1 MNEKTAR
8 SRVGVDFTEGNI
20 YRHLIMFGLPML
32 LSNFLQQLYNAVDT
46 MVIGRFEGTV
56 GTVGVG
62 NGGEIA
68 TVVTFVAMA
77 FSSAGQIY
85 IAQLTGAKDR
95 KRTQETI
102 GTILSFNMLMGL
114 TFGVLSIVLCRPLL
128 QVLNTPREAIGE
140 AMRYMI
146 IVSIGLPAVFGYN
159 SICGI
164 LRGMGES
171 RQPLKFI
178 IVATVTNIVLDL
190 LLVAV
195 IPLAAAG
202 TAIATA
208 MAQIASFVAA
218 FLFLYKNRE
227 RFGFDFRPASFRI
240 IWEHLQMLL
249 KLGLPLTFKSCM
261 IHLTQL
267 YCNAQINAFGMVASA
282 TNSIGNRIYRLLH
295 VGTTSIAASTGAMIG
310 QNLGARKIDRTK
322 QIVYASMKCVAV
334 LAVFESSVA
343 LLFPR
348 QIYGLFIDDPAV
360 IEYGVTYMRIIVIAC
375 FLTIFQTPFEGLVTG
390 CGKTNLSFLSGF
402 LDGVVFRL
410 GIGIP
415 LSCVIGASAYW
426 LGNNIAHLAPVLVCG
441 VYFFSGKWKNHI
453 LLKHTEEKKKQ

>member
-1 MNEKTAR
+1 MSEKAVR

-32 LSNFLQQLYNAVDT
+32 LSSFLQQLYNAVDT

-56 GTVGVG
+56 GTVGVA

-77 FSSAGQIY
+77 FGNASQIY
-85 IAQLTGAKDR
+85 IAQLTGAQDQ
-95 KRTQETI
+95 KRVRESI
-102 GTILSFNMLMGL
+102 GTMFTFTVGMGIV
-114 TFGVLSIVLCRPLL
+114 FGALSILFCTPILRA
-128 QVLNTPREAIGE
+128 LNTQTEAMSEAIN
-140 AMRYMI
+140 YML
-146 IVSIGLPAVFGYN
+146 IVSLGLPAVFGYN
-159 SICGI
+159 AVCGV

-171 RQPLKFI
+171 RRPLQFI
-178 IVATVTNIVLDL
+178 AVATVTNVVLDL

-202 TAIATA
+202 TAIATIL
-208 MAQIASFVAA
+208 AQYASFAA
-218 FLFLYKNRE
+218 ALVFLYRNRD
-227 RFGFDFRPASFRI
+227 RFGFDFKPASFRI
-240 IWEHLQMLL
+240 VQEHLQMLL
-249 KLGLPLTFKSCM
+249 KLGIPLTFKSCM

-267 YCNAQINAFGMVASA
+267 YCNAQINEFGMVASA

-295 VGTTSIAASTGAMIG
+295 VGTTSIASSTGAMIG
-310 QNLGARKIDRTK
+310 QNLGARKLERTK
-322 QIVYASMKCVAV
+322 KIVYASMRCVAV
-334 LAVFESSVA
+334 LAVVESSVA

-348 QIYGLFIDDPAV
+348 QIFGLFIDDPAV
-360 IEYGVTYMRIIVIAC
+360 IEFGVTYMRIIVIAC
-375 FLTIFQTPFEGLVTG
+375 FLTIFQTPFEALVTG
-390 CGKTNLSFLSGF
+390 CGNTRLSFISGI

-415 LSCVIGASAYW
+415 LSFVIGASAYF

-441 VYFFSGKWKNHI
+441 IYFYSGKWMEHR
-453 LLKHTEEKKKQ
+453 LLKEKQ

>member
-1 MNEKTAR
+1 MSEKNVRA
-8 SRVGVDFTEGNI
+8 RVGVDFTEGNI
-20 YRHLIMFGLPML
+20 YRHMILFGLPML
-32 LSNFLQQLYNAVDT
+32 LSSFLQQLYNAVDT
-46 MVIGRFEGTV
+46 MVIGKFEGTI

-85 IAQLTGAKDR
+85 IAQLTGARDR
-95 KRTQETI
+95 KRTQESI

-114 TFGVLSIVLCRPLL
+114 AFGVLSTLFCRPLL
-128 QVLNTPREAIGE
+128 EVLNTPEEAMGE
-140 AMRYMI
+140 AVNYMI
-146 IVSIGLPAVFGYN
+146 IVSVGLPAVFGYN
-159 SICGI
+159 AICGI

-178 IVATVTNIVLDL
+178 VVATVTNIALDL

-208 MAQIASFVAA
+208 VAQLASFLAA
-218 FLFLYKNRE
+218 LIFLYRNRE
-227 RFGFDFRPASFRI
+227 RFGFDFRLTSFRMM
-240 IWEHLQMLL
+240 WEHLQILL
-249 KLGLPLTFKSCM
+249 QLGLPLTFKSCM

-267 YCNAQINAFGMVASA
+267 YCNAQINEFGLVASA

-295 VGTTSIAASTGAMIG
+295 VGTTSITASTGAMIG
-310 QNLGARKIDRTK
+310 QNLGARKIDRTRD
-322 QIVYASMKCVAV
+322 IVYASMKCVAV

-348 QIYGLFIDDPAV
+348 QIFGLFIDDPAV
-360 IEYGVTYMRIIVIAC
+360 IEFGVTYMQIIVIAC

-390 CGKTNLSFLSGF
+390 CGKTGLSFLSGI

-415 LSCVIGASAYW
+415 LSYVIGASSYW

-441 VYFFSGKWKNHI
+441 AYFFSGKWKNHV
-453 LLKHTEEKKKQ
+453 LLRHTEKKN

>member
-1 MNEKTAR
+1 MSGKSVSTR
-8 SRVGVDFTEGNI
+8 MGVDFTEGNI
-20 YRHLIMFGLPML
+20 YRHMIMFGLPML
-32 LSNFLQQLYNAVDT
+32 LSSFLQQMYNAVDT
-46 MVIGRFEGTV
+46 MVIGKFEGTV

-77 FSSAGQIY
+77 FSSAAQIY

-95 KRTQETI
+95 KGTKESI

-114 TFGVLSIVLCRPLL
+114 TFAVLSILFCCPLL
-128 QVLNTPREAIGE
+128 NVLNTPKEAITE
-140 AMRYMI
+140 AMNYMI
-146 IVSIGLPAVFGYN
+146 IVSLGLPAVFGYN
-159 SICGI
+159 AICGI

-171 RQPLKFI
+171 RKPLTFI
-178 IVATVTNIVLDL
+178 VVATVTNITLDL

-208 MAQIASFVAA
+208 AAQIASFLAA
-218 FLFLYKNRE
+218 LIFLYKNRL
-227 RFGFDFRPASFRI
+227 RFGFDFRLTSFRMI
-240 IWEHLQMLL
+240 REHLQILL

-267 YCNAQINAFGMVASA
+267 YCNAQINEFGLVASA

-310 QNLGARKIDRTK
+310 QNLGARKIERTK
-322 QIVYASMKCVAV
+322 RIVHASMRCVAV

-343 LLFPR
+343 LLFPK
-348 QIYGLFIDDPAV
+348 QIFGLFIDDPAV

-390 CGKTNLSFLSGF
+390 CGKTGLSFLSGI

-415 LSCVIGASAYW
+415 LSFVIGASAYW

-441 VYFFSGKWKNHI
+441 AYYFSGKWKEHV
-453 LLKHTEEKKKQ
+453 LLKNAEKR

>member
-1 MNEKTAR
+1 MSEKAVRT
-8 SRVGVDFTEGNI
+8 RVGVDFTEGNI
-20 YRHLIMFGLPML
+20 YRHMILFGLPML

-46 MVIGRFEGTV
+46 MVIGKFEGTI

-85 IAQLTGAKDR
+85 IAQLTGARDR
-95 KRTQETI
+95 ERTRESI
-102 GTILSFNMLMGL
+102 GTILTFNMLMGL
-114 TFGVLSIVLCRPLL
+114 TFCMLSILLCRPLL
-128 QVLNTPREAIGE
+128 GLLNTPQEAMNEAI
-140 AMRYMI
+140 RYMV
-146 IVSIGLPAVFGYN
+146 IVSAGLPAVFGYN
-159 SICGI
+159 AICGI

-171 RQPLKFI
+171 RRPLKFI
-178 IVATVTNIVLDL
+178 FIATVTNITLDL

-208 MAQIASFVAA
+208 MAQFASFLAA
-218 FLFLYKNRE
+218 LIFLYKNRE
-227 RFGFDFRPASFRI
+227 RFDFDFKPASFRMV
-240 IWEHLQMLL
+240 WEHLQILL

-267 YCNAQINAFGMVASA
+267 YSNAQINTFGLVASA

-310 QNLGARKIDRTK
+310 QNLGARKIERTRE
-322 QIVYASMKCVAV
+322 IVYASMRCVAV
-334 LAVFESSVA
+334 LAIFESSIA

-348 QIYGLFIDDPAV
+348 QIFGLFIDDPAV
-360 IEYGVTYMRIIVIAC
+360 IEYGITYMQIIVIAC

-390 CGKTNLSFLSGF
+390 CGKTNLSFLSGI
-402 LDGVVFRL
+402 LDGFVFRL

-415 LSCVIGASAYW
+415 LSYVIGASAYW

-441 VYFFSGKWKNHI
+441 AFFFSGKWKNHN
-453 LLKHTEEKKKQ
+453 LLKYTEEKS